1 MAEITWKSILTKLV
15 GGDHL
20 TAEESEWFVDD
31 LMQGNANPAAVGAAL
46 AMQEQ
51 LGLTADEVRGAAKA
65 MVSHA
70 VPLNVSGE
78 TTDIVGTGGD
88 GFATVNLSTM
98 GSVAAAA
105 AGVKIVKHGNRAHL
119 RSAVPPDVLEAL
131 GLPLDLKPEAVGEVG
146 DEVGITFAFART
158 FHPAMRFVGPIRAAL
173 GIPCVFNILGP
184 LTNPAN
190 LAHVAIGCANRKVSP
205 IMAAVYASRGQSGLV
220 YTSHEGL
227 DELAPTG
234 PVSVWEIRDGKV
246 TESEFDPTVDL
257 GLAKITVEQL
267 KGGVPD
273 VNANAFKDFL
283 AGKDIP
289 SRTTALAQR
298 RLRHRGR
305 RQSGRQRHTGRA
317 FRRSLQAG
325 RGNRRFRQGRSPV
338 RQVDRNRQVQGVI
351 WNGFA
356 RICLPFLHYQ
366 LFRVAGVHRLQF
378 VTYRGSAAI
387 TDEPTPAIHWFAI
400 SHTSP
405 TNSPLGC
412 SLNGSASERGAK
424 DHTAYASYTLAPSS

>member
-46 AMQEQ
+46 AMQQQ

-70 VPLNVSGE
+70 VPLTVSGG
-78 TTDIVGTGGD
+78 TT
-88 GFATVNLSTM
+88 
-98 GSVAAAA
+98 
-105 AGVKIVKHGNRAHL
+105 
-119 RSAVPPDVLEAL
+119 
-131 GLPLDLKPEAVGEVG
+131 GEVG

-220 YTSHEGL
+220 YTSHEGM

-289 SRTTALAQR
+289 SRTTALLNAA
-298 RLRHRGR
+298 
-305 RQSGRQRHTGRA
+305 SA
-317 FRRSLQAG
+317 IVAD
-325 RGNRRFRQGRSPV
+325 GNLVG
-338 RQVDRNRQVQGVI
+338 
-351 WNGFA
+351 NG
-356 RICLPFLHYQ
+356 
-366 LFRVAGVHRLQF
+366 
-378 VTYRGSAAI
+378 
-387 TDEPTPAIHWFAI
+387 
-400 SHTSP
+400 
-405 TNSPLGC
+405 
-412 SLNGSASERGAK
+412 
-424 DHTAYASYTLAPSS
+424 TLAERFAEAYKLAEETVDSGKAEALFDKWIETAKSKA

>member
-46 AMQEQ
+46 AMQQQ

-70 VPLNVSGE
+70 VPLNVSGG

-105 AGVKIVKHGNRAHL
+105 AGVKIVKHGNRAASSK
-119 RSAVPPDVLEAL
+119 RGAADVLEDL

-190 LAHVAIGCANRKVSP
+190 PAHVAIGCANRKVSP

-220 YTSHEGL
+220 YTSHEGM

-257 GLAKITVEQL
+257 GLGQDYRRTAQGRRSGRQRQRIQGL
-267 KGGVPD
+267 PGRQGHSVPHH
-273 VNANAFKDFL
+273 
-283 AGKDIP
+283 
-289 SRTTALAQR
+289 RTAQR

-351 WNGFA
+351 
-356 RICLPFLHYQ
+356 
-366 LFRVAGVHRLQF
+366 HRTQ
-378 VTYRGSAAI
+378 
-387 TDEPTPAIHWFAI
+387 P
-400 SHTSP
+400 
-405 TNSPLGC
+405 PLM
-412 SLNGSASERGAK
+412 RGAYVSIWRLLWRPWPC
-424 DHTAYASYTLAPSS
+424 A

>member
-20 TAEESEWFVDD
+20 SAEESEWFVDD
-31 LMQGNANPAAVGAAL
+31 LMQGNADPAAVGAAL

-51 LGLTADEVRGAAKA
+51 LGLTADEVCGAAKA

-105 AGVKIVKHGNRAHL
+105 AGVKIVKHGNRAA
-119 RSAVPPDVLEAL
+119 SSKCGAADVLEDL
-131 GLPLDLKPEAVGEVG
+131 GLPMDLKPEAVGEIG

-158 FHPAMRFVGPIRAAL
+158 FHPAMRFVGPIRAVL
-173 GIPCVFNILGP
+173 GIPCVFNFLGP

-190 LAHVAIGCANRKVSP
+190 PAHVAIGCANRKVSP

-234 PVSVWEIRDGKV
+234 PISVWEIRDGKV
-246 TESEFDPTVDL
+246 TETDRGSGSCQDL
-257 GLAKITVEQL
+257 RRAAQGRRTRCERRRVHGLLGRQGHPVTHHRV
-267 KGGVPD
+267 
-273 VNANAFKDFL
+273 
-283 AGKDIP
+283 
-289 SRTTALAQR
+289 AQR
-298 RLRHRGR
+298 CVRHRGR
-305 RQSGRQRHTGRA
+305 RQPGRRRHTRRA
-317 FRRSLQAG
+317 V
-325 RGNRRFRQGRSPV
+325 P
-338 RQVDRNRQVQGVI
+338 
-351 WNGFA
+351 
-356 RICLPFLHYQ
+356 
-366 LFRVAGVHRLQF
+366 
-378 VTYRGSAAI
+378 
-387 TDEPTPAIHWFAI
+387 
-400 SHTSP
+400 
-405 TNSPLGC
+405 
-412 SLNGSASERGAK
+412 
-424 DHTAYASYTLAPSS
+424 